1 MAKRKRALVYQTGC
15 AHRAFPSTFYD
26 SNSSTKE
33 PLIQIDYSVSSWQE
47 LGTQALFAGLIGML
61 LAIALY
67 LGVYYL

>member
-1 MAKRKRALVYQTGC
+1 MAKRKRATVDQTGC
-15 AHRAFPSTFYD
+15 AHRALSSTFYD
-26 SNSSTKE
+26 SYSSTKE